1 MSIRTL
7 APLALAA
14 LALTAA
20 ISAPVHATTINV
32 TTDGSWYEFDVDD
45 LTSLSG
51 ETEWIDNV
59 TGPAG
64 YVGDGST
71 MSFAFTLAS
80 GGVLRVVDAGFAGDT
95 FQVFNGTTF
104 LFETSAV
111 PETDFSTAADIGT
124 DFDAAFADHANFS
137 YAEFLLGPGTYT
149 IKGALWQ
156 SVLDG
161 TTPLNATVGAISVS
175 AVPVPAAGWLLVSA
189 LAGGFGVARRRKA

>member
-1 MSIRTL
+1 ML
-7 APLALAA
+7 NKPLAA
-14 LALTAA
+14 LALAVA

-32 TTDGSWYEFDVDD
+32 TTDGRWYEFDVDD

-64 YVGDGST
+64 YNGDGST
-71 MSFAFTLAS
+71 LTFSITLTDDAA
-80 GGVLRVVDAGFAGDT
+80 LRAVDAGFARAT
-95 FQVFNGTTF
+95 FQVFNGPTF

-111 PETDFSTAADIGT
+111 PQTDYSTAGNAGT

-137 YAEFLLGPGTYT
+137 YAEFLLGPGTYA
-149 IKGALWQ
+149 IKGALSQ

-161 TTPLNATVGAISVS
+161 VTPLNATVGAVS
-175 AVPVPAAGWLLVSA
+175 ITAVPVPAAAWLLGSA
-189 LAGGFGVARRRKA
+189 LAGGFGFARRRRS